1 MTELTPEQIKQA
13 CDRASTV
20 LWRFKSGVTGD
31 EWTWRALARDV
42 LALTDELSEANTK
55 IENGLEALLAEGQ
68 TAQVR
73 WANAFRVLAGSRC
86 FKKAEDVI
94 E

>member
-1 MTELTPEQIKQA
+1 MTELTADQLQQMYKIASWLTGPDWKSKGTSDREHNLA
-13 CDRASTV
+13 CA
-20 LWRFKSGVTGD
+20 
-31 EWTWRALARDV
+31 V
-42 LALTDELSEANTK
+42 LALAEELSEANTK